1 MEQTIQLMGGLA
13 ERYGATHT
21 YKNLRTPADG
31 LKLLFINRPELQNE
45 LIHAHENG
53 IGYTLV
59 QGAYDLTYDDLHLPI
74 GRKPLILT
82 PVISGS
88 GGGNTTTILIG
99 VGLVAASFLLPGA
112 GLFGFAG
119 LGGTVAAGTTL
130 AAGSSFVVGSAALT
144 AVGTA
149 LSAIGASLILTGVAN
164 IISPMP
170 TISRARGRGENVNA
184 TGPQGVTRATDGV
197 QNYAYTGAVNT
208 AGANGAAVPIVYGK
222 CLIGSHLISVEVE
235 SDSRQDIAHPAVGYI
250 RAPGTQTITVNNET
264 LTDEVILAGG
274 ARIRRVGNPDVQI
287 KGNKNGQDYYF
298 DEELTKKMSL
308 AETINITADSGNV
321 GVINS
326 MRRVRSQEA
335 DSKNSKNYQV
345 VLQLNN
351 GLFDLA
357 GDAGSTKV
365 DGFFSY
371 RIDVVHVIS
380 PGDDPVVASVG
391 GTVSGLIE
399 KGDSYTW
406 MHFIKYS
413 EPGDP
418 GDEIKPK
425 IVLTDF
431 RATSGCSLQVIRQGY
446 KTLKTKDDNF
456 THKDFNI

>member
-82 PVISGS
+82 PIISGS
-88 GGGNTTTILIG
+88 GGGNTSTILIG
-99 VGLVAASFLLPGA
+99 VGLVAASFLFPGA
-112 GLFGFAG
+112 GLFGTAG
-119 LGGTVAAGTTL
+119 LFGAGQAALGVSTL
-130 AAGSSFVVGSAALT
+130 AVLNAA

-149 LSAIGASLILTGVAN
+149 LSAVGASLILTGVAN

-235 SDSRQDIAHPAVGYI
+235 SDSRQDIAHPAVAYI
-250 RAPGTQTITVNNET
+250 RAPGTQTVTVNNET

-274 ARIRRVGNPDVQI
+274 ARIRRVSDPDGQI

-298 DEELTKKMSL
+298 DDALTKKMSL
-308 AETINITADSGNV
+308 SETINITADSSNV
-321 GVINS
+321 GVVKS
-326 MRRVRSQEA
+326 MRRVVSREA
-335 DSKNSKNYQV
+335 GNDNSKNYQV

-399 KGDSYTW
+399 KGTTYTW

-418 GDEIKPK
+418 GDDIKPK

>member
-1 MEQTIQLMGGLA
+1 MGGLA

-82 PVISGS
+82 PIISGS
-88 GGGNTTTILIG
+88 GGGNTSTILIG

-112 GLFGFAG
+112 GLFGTTSLFGFQA
-119 LGGTVAAGTTL
+119 TTAAFVSPLTGIAYGTT
-130 AAGSSFVVGSAALT
+130 AVAGASI
-144 AVGTA
+144 GTA
-149 LSAIGASLILTGVAN
+149 LSAIGASLILSGVAN

-235 SDSRQDIAHPAVGYI
+235 SDSRQDIAHPAVAYI
-250 RAPGTQTITVNNET
+250 RAPGTQTMTVNNET
-264 LTDEVILAGG
+264 LTDEVVLAGG
-274 ARIRRVGNPDVQI
+274 ARIRRVSDPNGQI

-298 DEELTKKMSL
+298 DNAETKKMSL
-308 AETINITADSGNV
+308 SETINITADSSNV
-321 GVINS
+321 GVVNN
-326 MRRVRSQEA
+326 MRRVVSRKA
-335 DSKNSKNYQV
+335 GNDNSKNYQV

-399 KGDSYTW
+399 KGTTYTW

-418 GDEIKPK
+418 GDQIKPK

>member
-1 MEQTIQLMGGLA
+1 MGGLA

-59 QGAYDLTYDDLHLPI
+59 QGVYDLTYDDLHLPI

-88 GGGNTTTILIG
+88 GSGNTTTILIG
-99 VGLVAASFLLPGA
+99 VGLVAASFLFPGA
-112 GLFGFAG
+112 GLFGTVGLFGAG
-119 LGGTVAAGTTL
+119 QAAVGVSTL
-130 AAGSSFVVGSAALT
+130 AVLNAA

-197 QNYAYTGAVNT
+197 QNYAYTGAINT

-235 SDSRQDIAHPAVGYI
+235 SDSRQDIAHPPVAYI
-250 RAPGTQTITVNNET
+250 RVPGTQTMTVNNET
-264 LTDEVILAGG
+264 LTDKVVLAGG
-274 ARIRRVGNPDVQI
+274 ARIRRVSDPDGQI
-287 KGNKNGQDYYF
+287 KGNITGQDYFF
-298 DEELTKKMSL
+298 DVALTKKMSVS
-308 AETINITADSGNV
+308 ETINITADSSNI
-321 GVINS
+321 GVVNN
-326 MRRVRSQEA
+326 MRRVRSRKA
-335 DSKNSKNYQV
+335 KNDNSKNYQV

-351 GLFDLA
+351 GLFDFA

-371 RIDVVHVIS
+371 RIDVVHVVS

-399 KGDSYTW
+399 KGTTYTW
-406 MHFIKYS
+406 MHFIRYS
-413 EPGDP
+413 EPSNRGD
-418 GDEIKPK
+418 DIKPS

-431 RATSGCSLQVIRQGY
+431 RAASGCSLQVIRQGY
-446 KTLKTKDDNF
+446 KSLKTKDDNF

>member
-31 LKLLFINRPELQNE
+31 LKLLFINRPELQSE

-82 PVISGS
+82 PIISGS
-88 GGGNTTTILIG
+88 GGGNTSTILIG

-112 GLFGFAG
+112 GLFGTTG
-119 LGGTVAAGTTL
+119 LLTGAVTGTFSGLAATSGLAGT
-130 AAGSSFVVGSAALT
+130 LT
-144 AVGTA
+144 TVGTA
-149 LSAIGASLILTGVAN
+149 LSAIGASLILSGVAN

-170 TISRARGRGENVNA
+170 TIRRARGRGENVNA

-235 SDSRQDIAHPAVGYI
+235 SDSRQDIAHPAVAYI
-250 RAPGTQTITVNNET
+250 RAPGTQTVTVNNET

-274 ARIRRVGNPDVQI
+274 ARIRRVSDPNGQI
-287 KGNKNGQDYYF
+287 KGNRNGQDYYF
-298 DEELTKKMSL
+298 DDALTKKMSL
-308 AETINITADSGNV
+308 SETINITADSSNV
-321 GVINS
+321 GVVTS
-326 MRRVRSQEA
+326 MRRVVSRKA
-335 DSKNSKNYQV
+335 GNDNSKNYQV

-399 KGDSYTW
+399 KGTTYTW
-406 MHFIKYS
+406 MHFIRYS